1 MTLMKLARG
10 ILTTLVSLLVF
21 TNASFAQSKTVKG
34 RVADSKGEA
43 VPSATVTVKGT
54 SNSTTTASDGTF
66 SISVPSGSRTLVIS
80 SVGFDTR
87 EVAIADNM
95 SVTLEAKNAA
105 LNEVVVVGYGTRRV
119 KDATGSVASIT
130 PKDFNKG
137 QISTPEQLFQGRTPG
152 VSVTPSSG
160 EPGAAAT
167 ITIRGASSIRGD
179 QQPLYIVDGVPLNG
193 GGTTGSSAG
202 TEGGTTPKN
211 PLMFINPNDIESISI
226 LKDASSAAIYG
237 ARAANGVIIITT
249 KNGKGAKGSWNF
261 GASTSVNT
269 TASRYDLLDAK
280 GFMEGVIAENIQLGT
295 DPTSARANAQSLNK
309 GSNTDWQDEIFRT
322 SLSQNYNLSYG
333 FNRKKMNFRIS
344 GSYDDQQGVIKNSS
358 LKRLTTRANFSKSF
372 LTNDKLKLE
381 VTVNYSNLKN
391 SYVPNTNNAGYQGSL
406 LGAAL
411 RFNPTFPVIDPATGK
426 YSINGDL
433 RNPVA
438 MLNYIDDKDNIN
450 RLLTSFALSYKITS
464 NLVFK
469 TSLGYDYSIG
479 KRTAFVD
486 PRLEN
491 AGDNQTRVFGV
502 NYGNGTQGNGRAVL
516 ENTSGKNLVFEN
528 FLTYNKEF
536 KGNSSLNAV
545 IGTAFQR
552 FTEESDGTV
561 YWDLLKPI
569 NTPNDVFVKDI
580 SNFKKFWFLKVPTY
594 GRSDLSSFFGRFNLN
609 LQDKYLLT
617 ATFRGD
623 GSTRFGTNNRWGF
636 FPAFGAKWK
645 ILNENFGGG
654 LKKTFSDFSLR
665 GNYGIIG
672 SQDGLG
678 AYASVANY
686 TRWITSGIGVFPF
699 TFEEKLN
706 FQGNDNLKWEQAA
719 TASIALD
726 WSLSNGRVSGTV
738 EFYNTNRKNLVFFG
752 PVPGGFSATAFYFQ
766 NLPGIVNNKGLEFSL
781 NAQVVRGAK
790 FRWEVNYNM
799 TFMSN
804 KVTGLGNQ
812 ILNTGEVNGPGL
824 TGAFAQQ
831 IKDGY
836 PLFSWYM
843 QEFTGFDANGLP
855 AYTKDPNGNNNLRI
869 LDKSAL
875 PTFNAGLTNNFTY
888 GRWNASIFLNA
899 VTGFYVYNNTAN
911 GHFLAGILKNGGNVE
926 KSVASSSE
934 NPLAPATP
942 STRFLEK
949 GDFLRLSNAVISYD
963 FDVKNSKRIKSL
975 TVNLS
980 GQNLALFTNYTG
992 LDPEVNVDKQ
1002 RGNIPSR
1009 GFDYAGYPKARTFT
1023 LGVNL
1028 GF

>member
-1 MTLMKLARG
+1 MTLTKLMRG
-10 ILTTLVSLLVF
+10 ALLCMAALLVF
-21 TNASFAQSKTVKG
+21 TNVSMAQTKTVKG
-34 RVADSKGEA
+34 KVTDSKGDG

-54 SNSTTTASDGTF
+54 STSTSTAGDGTF
-66 SISVPSGSRTLVIS
+66 SITVPSTAKTLVIS
-80 SVGFDTR
+80 SVGFDTK
-87 EVAIADNM
+87 EVSVSDNIT
-95 SVTLEAKNAA
+95 VTLDAKNAA
-105 LNEVVVVGYGTRRV
+105 LNEVVVVGYGTRKV
-119 KDATGSVASIT
+119 KDATGSVANIT

-167 ITIRGASSIRGD
+167 ITIRGAAAIRGD

-249 KNGKGAKGSWNF
+249 KNGKGSKGSWNF

-269 TASRYDLLDAK
+269 TASRYDLLDAS

-295 DPTSARANAQSLNK
+295 DPVSARTNAQSLNK
-309 GSNTDWQDEIFRT
+309 GANTDWQDEIFRT

-333 FNRKKMNFRIS
+333 FNRNKMNFRVS

-358 LKRLTTRANFSKSF
+358 LKRFTTRANFSKSF
-372 LTNDKLKLE
+372 FKNDKLKLDI
-381 VTVNYSNLKN
+381 TANYSNLKN
-391 SYVPNTNNAGYQGSL
+391 SYVANTNNAGYQGSL
-406 LGAAL
+406 IGAAL
-411 RFNPTFPVIDPATGK
+411 RFNPTFPVKDPATGK

-438 MLNYIDDKDNIN
+438 MLDYIDDRDNIN
-450 RLLTSFALSYKITS
+450 RLLSSFALSYKITKD
-464 NLVFK
+464 LVFK
-469 TSLGYDYSIG
+469 TSLGYDYSKG
-479 KRTAFVD
+479 ERTAFVD

-502 NYGNGTQGNGRAVL
+502 NYGNGTQGNGRGVL
-516 ENTSGKNLVFEN
+516 ENTTGRNLVFEN
-528 FLTYNKEF
+528 FLTYNKDL
-536 KGNSSLNAV
+536 KGNSNLNAV
-545 IGTAFQR
+545 LGTAFQR

-561 YWDLLKPI
+561 YWDLANPVS
-569 NTPNDVFVKDI
+569 TPDDVFVKDF
-580 SNFKKFWFLKVPTY
+580 SNFKKSWFLKIPSF
-594 GRSDLSSFFGRFNLN
+594 GQSDLSSFFGRFNFN

-617 ATFRGD
+617 ATFRAD
-623 GSTRFGTNNRWGF
+623 GSSRFGTNNRWGF

-645 ILNENFGGG
+645 ILNESFGGG

-678 AYASVANY
+678 PYSAVANY
-686 TRWITSGIGVFPF
+686 TRWITSGVGVTPYV
-699 TFEEKLN
+699 FEDRLN

-719 TASIALD
+719 TTSIALD

-738 EFYNTNRKNLVFFG
+738 EYYNTNRKNLVFFG
-752 PVPGGFSATAFYFQ
+752 PVPGGFSATAFFFQ
-766 NLPGIVNNKGLEFSL
+766 NLPGIVNNRGLEFSL
-781 NAQVVRGAK
+781 NAQVVRNGK
-790 FRWEVNYNM
+790 FSWDVNYNM

-831 IKDGY
+831 IRDGY
-836 PLFSWYM
+836 PLFSWYL

-855 AYTKDPNGNNNLRI
+855 NYTKDANGNNTLSI

-875 PTFNAGLTNNFTY
+875 PRFNAGLTNSFTY

-926 KSVASSSE
+926 KSVASSPE

-949 GDFLRLSNAVISYD
+949 GDFVRLANMQINYD
-963 FDVKNSKRIKSL
+963 FKIKNKFIKSL
-975 TVNLS
+975 SANIS
-980 GQNLALFTNYTG
+980 GQNLALFTGYTG